1 MADGPT
7 SWHGQEPDF
16 DGLNFREL
24 YRRVREEDE
33 AYEEPTHRWVDIDN
47 IFAQAHLQGE
57 QSSNF
62 FYSYEDSSTL
72 RVYLDSEPFNL
83 WIGQPKYP
91 AEGGGL
97 AYWIQKTTPLDTPD
111 IESELFLALEAE
123 PWLFKLIS
131 KEKLRN
137 VGRCRTE
144 EILELIRRGRLI
156 PFSEFTPE
164 KGDYPS

>member
-1 MADGPT
+1 
-7 SWHGQEPDF
+7 
-16 DGLNFREL
+16 
-24 YRRVREEDE
+24 
-33 AYEEPTHRWVDIDN
+33 
-47 IFAQAHLQGE
+47 
-57 QSSNF
+57 
-62 FYSYEDSSTL
+62 L